1 MKKLLYAFVIVAF
14 LYPTRTSATVIT
26 SIAEF
31 LAQQYL
37 GGDPIT
43 AMIGTVR
50 GLLESFS
57 EPEMGATVNVI
68 QEEADALE
76 AGSEKYIQAEMDG
89 SATSQGFSTTAYDYV
104 RQNLFEG
111 GASIT
116 SDSDSEGGN
125 SESSSSTMKFTKV
138 KRSAWP
144 YLNNRINDAMTVD
157 GARKLVIE
165 TFFVE
170 DKEGVSQAKIDEVN
184 KHRIEYL
191 QAIGSEYSLLAQE
204 VQKRLIADLESVN
217 TTTFNGDG
225 LIGAVT
231 GVDQTWLAAT
241 RALMAD
247 IALQLQLLEVDAAM
261 FLQYQP
267 VEILPVPAGLKT
279 NNNSTGGRK

>member
-14 LYPTRTSATVIT
+14 LYPTRAPATVIT
-26 SIAEF
+26 SIAQF

-43 AMIGTVR
+43 AMVGTVA
-50 GLLESFS
+50 GLLASFS
-57 EPEMGATVNVI
+57 EPEMGATVNVT

-111 GASIT
+111 GASI
-116 SDSDSEGGN
+116 SSDSEDGESDSSN
-125 SESSSSTMKFTKV
+125 SKMKFTTV

-157 GARKLVIE
+157 GARKLVID

-247 IALQLQLLEVDAAM
+247 IALQLQLLEVDAAR